1 MNRHAALMDA
11 AGYWKQ
17 FVVNFYFDNAGDQ
30 VQGHILE
37 LLYAKKDDPPRFKLQ
52 TPEGLVFVVVAQQ
65 ARLKFE
71 LVKASPAVGDKIRIT
86 YNGEAEKA
94 APGMNKAKDFTVE
107 IWRQGSGP
115 QAENDAPNPGQ
126 IGVGDG
132 GSGGRK

>member
-1 MNRHAALMDA
+1 MDA

-17 FVVNFYFDNAGDQ
+17 FVVNFYFDQAGDTF
-30 VQGHILE
+30 QGTILE
-37 LLYAKKDDPPRFKLQ
+37 LLYAKKDEPPRFKAQ

-71 LVKASPAVGDKIRIT
+71 LVKASPAVGDKVRIT

-107 IWRQGSGP
+107 VWRQGSRS
-115 QAENDAPNPGQ
+115 QTS
-126 IGVGDG
+126 
-132 GSGGRK
+132 GSGEVTEEIGGGK